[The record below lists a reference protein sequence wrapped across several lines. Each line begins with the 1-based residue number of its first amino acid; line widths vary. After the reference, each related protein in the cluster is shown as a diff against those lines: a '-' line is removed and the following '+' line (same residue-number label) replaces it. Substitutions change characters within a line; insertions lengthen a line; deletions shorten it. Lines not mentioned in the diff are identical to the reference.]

1 MKKLIVLCGIFAY
14 TFAFAETQTTTPTIS
29 ERLTCSE
36 IQAQISELSSISEP
50 DTETINKLTALKA
63 THRRTCTISAGS
75 RRNSAT
81 SRVITSATETETE
94 PETEPE
100 TETEIPETTETGTE
114 PETQTLEPSA
124 TETQT
129 PEPSATETETVILA
143 ESELTPEQALANLDS
158 GLCADGSE
166 PNKFGC
172 CGDELFKDLG
182 DTIFACCPPD
192 GGDCFPPIN

>member
-50 DTETINKLTALKA
+50 DTETIDKLTALKA

-81 SRVITSATETETE
+81 SRVITSTTET
-94 PETEPE
+94 E

-114 PETQTLEPSA
+114 PETQTPEPLA
-124 TETQT
+124 TE
-129 PEPSATETETVILA
+129 TETETVILT

>member
-14 TFAFAETQTTTPTIS
+14 TSAFAETQTTTPTIS

-36 IQAQISELSSISEP
+36 IQAQISELSAISEP

-94 PETEPE
+94 
-100 TETEIPETTETGTE
+100 TEIPETTETGTE

-124 TETQT
+124 TE
-129 PEPSATETETVILA
+129 TETETVILA

>member
-1 MKKLIVLCGIFAY
+1 MNNNNHLGGDIMKKLIVLCGIFAY

-94 PETEPE
+94 
-100 TETEIPETTETGTE
+100 IPETTETGTE

-124 TETQT
+124 TE
-129 PEPSATETETVILA
+129 TETETVILA